1 MVLCRL
7 LAVIRSS
14 GGAGVPR
21 AFETYGRAAFA
32 NAWRSPFFRSRLL
45 EAGIAEGQVPDLERF
60 RRIRPTTKDDLRA
73 LTAEQFQSE
82 VVIARPADVATVW
95 RSGGVTGRPL
105 FYPRA
110 RADYQAI
117 VESFSRV
124 LDMVGVGAGD
134 LMLNS
139 FPLGTHPLGH
149 MFCYAAQ
156 SLGVGCI
163 TAGSGANTPTDVQVQ
178 LLFDCR
184 PSVFAG
190 LASYLMH
197 MGHVAEARG
206 LAPRDAGVK
215 VVLSSGEPLTPAKR
229 ARIETAWGARLLNA
243 YGMSECSMMGA
254 ECEARDGFHLWTD
267 MFLVEILDADREW
280 APVPEGELG
289 AVVVTPL
296 HNSHATPF
304 LRWVSGDIASLRAAC
319 ACAGP
324 YRAFPRLRLAG
335 RAVGFSKVKGVNVG
349 HQELEDL
356 LLHIGAVAD
365 FSIWVEEVD
374 AGDRLRIEVEFAPGA
389 DEAAAAA
396 LVTERVRAAFEIRP
410 MVEPRERGTIARR
423 LEGADKQVRFRDV
436 RA

>member
-1 MVLCRL
+1 M
-7 LAVIRSS
+7 RSP
-14 GGAGVPR
+14 GGAGAAP
-21 AFETYGRAAFA
+21 ALETYGRTAFA

-73 LTAEQFQSE
+73 LTGEQFRRE
-82 VVIARPADVATVW
+82 VVIAGPADVATVW

-110 RADYQAI
+110 RADYRVI
-117 VESFSRV
+117 LESFTRV

-156 SLGVGCI
+156 ALGVGCI
-163 TAGSGANTPTDVQVQ
+163 AAGSGASTPTEVQVQ

-190 LASYLMH
+190 LASHLMH
-197 MGHVAEARG
+197 IGHVAEARG
-206 LAPRDAGVK
+206 LVLRRAGVK
-215 VVLSSGEPLTPAKR
+215 VVLSSGEALTPAKR

-254 ECEARDGFHLWTD
+254 ECEARDGFHLWAD
-267 MFLVEILDADREW
+267 MFLVEILDADRDW
-280 APVPEGELG
+280 APVPEGEPG
-289 AVVVTPL
+289 TVVVTPL

-304 LRWVSGDIASLRAAC
+304 LRWVSGDIASLHAAC

-324 YRAFPRLRLAG
+324 YGAFPRLRLAG
-335 RAVGFSKVKGVNVG
+335 RTEGFSKVKGVNVD
-349 HQELEDL
+349 HQELQDVL
-356 LLHIGAVAD
+356 LRVDAVAD
-365 FSIWVEEVD
+365 FSVWVEEVD
-374 AGDRLRIEVEFAPGA
+374 GRDRLRIEVELAPGA
-389 DEAAAAA
+389 DREAAAA

-410 MVEPRERGTIARR
+410 VVEPLERGTVARR
-423 LEGADKQVRFRDV
+423 LEGADKQVRFRDL
-436 RA
+436 RG